1 MPMSFHTTP
10 RLARSLLTLW
20 GAALLAPAAH
30 AQAEPF
36 LGQIMCAGFNFAPR
50 GWAFADGSLLPI
62 ATNTALFSLLG
73 TTYGGDGRTTFALPD
88 LRGRVII
95 GAGQSPGTSGRALG
109 ERGGSETQFI
119 AVNQLPPH
127 SHTVTPQASSQDA
140 SSISPAGKAP
150 ATKARTTLYADPTPG
165 TNMAPSTTSVTGA
178 GQPLSVMP
186 PFTTF
191 SCFIATE
198 GIFPSRP

>member
-1 MPMSFHTTP
+1 MSLSFHVRP
-10 RLARSLLTLW
+10 RLVRSLLTLCSAW
-20 GAALLAPAAH
+20 FLTPAAH

-50 GWAFADGSLLPI
+50 GWAFADGRLLPI

-73 TTYGGDGRTTFALPD
+73 TSYGGDGRTTFALPD
-88 LRGRVII
+88 LRGRVAM
-95 GAGQSPGTSGRALG
+95 GAGQGPGTSLHSLG
-109 ERGGSETQFI
+109 EQGGNETQQI
-119 AVNQLPPH
+119 TVNQLPPH
-127 SHTVTPQASSQDA
+127 SHNVLPQASSLDA
-140 SSISPAGKAP
+140 NSISPSNKVP

-165 TNMAPSTTSVTGA
+165 TTMAPSTTTPTGS
-178 GQPLSVMP
+178 GQPISVMQP
-186 PFTTF
+186 YTTF